1 MNRLH
6 QELEQLRKELQL
18 ETAIVSKIEGDQYTI
33 QDVDSELPVFNI
45 GDVFELQNTYCSAV
59 HASSQ
64 TIVYNNVG
72 EMEEMLL
79 HPVYVAMQ
87 LLSYIGTPI
96 LLDGKIWGTLNFSST
111 LLRKED
117 FSYAE
122 IKSVESLAKQYSEV
136 LSQSN
141 DQRQSS

>member
-79 HPVYVAMQ
+79 HPV
-87 LLSYIGTPI
+87 
-96 LLDGKIWGTLNFSST
+96 
-111 LLRKED
+111 
-117 FSYAE
+117 
-122 IKSVESLAKQYSEV
+122 
-136 LSQSN
+136 
-141 DQRQSS
+141 